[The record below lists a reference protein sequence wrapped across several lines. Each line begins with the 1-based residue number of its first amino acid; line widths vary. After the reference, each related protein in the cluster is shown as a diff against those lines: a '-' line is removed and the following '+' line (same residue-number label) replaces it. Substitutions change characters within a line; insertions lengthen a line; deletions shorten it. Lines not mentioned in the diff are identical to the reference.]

1 VHFASV
7 FFSILFYGAQHSGH
21 LISHLKLTQIPK
33 ELTGIPHITFT
44 LLPTA
49 TPLTAAT
56 ATATSPAATSQ
67 VQSE

>member
-56 ATATSPAATSQ
+56 ATATSAAATSQ

>member
-56 ATATSPAATSQ
+56 ATSAAATSQ